1 MSPRPLSVALVGAAL
16 LAAAC
21 SGEQADTRSTD
32 AAAADAAVSTQPPGT
47 STEPAPGT
55 SSVAAT
61 TTIAPTTTLGV
72 PRSFSAAF
80 SGDVLMHSPLWR
92 RAERYSGGQGMDFR
106 PMFQDIAPLT
116 SSVDLAVCHMETPIA
131 PPGEEPQ
138 TYPRF
143 GVPGE
148 VLPAIVSAGYDR
160 CSTASNHSM
169 DQGTE
174 GIVATLDAFDA
185 LGLGHSGTARSAAEA
200 VPQVFEVNGVR
211 VAHLSFTRGFPV
223 VETPEGEPWWVNNTD
238 VGRILA
244 DARLAREQ
252 GAEVVI
258 VSMHWGT
265 EPEHLASPTQRS
277 QAEALAASGLV
288 NLIVGHHTHVVQ
300 PIEQINGVWTVF
312 GLGNSI
318 SNMPTGPYPPE
329 SQDGLMVTVEFEV
342 APDGT
347 ITVARPVAY
356 PTVVD
361 RGNTFE
367 IKDIV
372 RNLARPDL
380 TARERAFYEASLART
395 AQWVGEFIATVPAA

>member
-1 MSPRPLSVALVGAAL
+1 LALNSRPLSAALFGAAL

-21 SGEQADTRSTD
+21 SGEQADTRATD
-32 AAAADAAVSTQPPGT
+32 AAAATAVTTQPPL
-47 STEPAPGT
+47 GT
-55 SSVAAT
+55 SSMAT
-61 TTIAPTTTLGV
+61 TTIAPTTALAA

-92 RAERYSGGQGMDFR
+92 RAERYAGGQGMDFR
-106 PMFQDIAPLT
+106 PMFQDIAPLV

-148 VLPAIVSAGYDR
+148 VLPAIASAGYER

-174 GIVATLDAFDA
+174 GIVATLDALDA
-185 LGLGHSGTARSAAEA
+185 LGLGHSGTARSASEA

-223 VETPEGEPWWVNNTD
+223 VETPAGEPWWVNNTD
-238 VGRILA
+238 IERILA

-265 EPEHLASPTQRS
+265 EPEHPASPTQRS

-329 SQDGLMVTVEFEV
+329 SQDGLTVTVDFEV
-342 APDGT
+342 ALDGT
-347 ITVARPVAY
+347 VTVARPVAY

-372 RNLARPDL
+372 RNLARTDL

-395 AQWVGEFIATVPAA
+395 AEWVGEFIATVPAA